1 MQRFLHF
8 KITLFIILSLFPCVS
23 FQQNCFA
30 GSFPKLIGGTLG
42 DVRLTAMDVDSI
54 QNIVAGGHTTDT
66 SISPSSTTSFPSAI
80 VQAIDNTGTFKFMKM
95 IDFYKGV
102 VGIQYTPDNLEIF
115 VLLNSNQLS
124 FVVLDS
130 SNGNFKRQYEFI
142 SDHLY
147 LASSFVIDSDKEVFS
162 SFDRVGGYIKIYAFD
177 GSQTTSGNYL
187 HRHENNIQHSGFIN
201 QMEIFDNPIQKQLIM
216 GGYFRNSTGAKFNGL
231 INFDPTVDMQL
242 NMPFG
247 LEANSGGFQYELANI
262 RSFYN
267 PDSMAPYP
275 YINFGCFQILG
286 QNIMFMKFQYGVD
299 FSVGTSQFYQTTDL
313 QEQINCRGL
322 YAKDINVI
330 YSYIYDNQ
338 YNLFKFA
345 KIDFTVINSATMRIK
360 TLTPLNGGS
369 NILTSGVFFNENYS
383 YYVADIMN
391 INIVNKTYSKYTG
404 AVMSYN
410 SNQSCIPHTLVDEEG
425 FLTQYNFQVIEIP
438 YLPFSTVT
446 GQLSH
451 SSSPS
456 YSITSFTISSPYS
469 DFCTADKLMLYE
481 EGVPDMVFQY
491 TLYSG
496 PRFFNYRKISTSPF
510 CADATFNNMPSIYH
524 TQANSSATKSA
535 LLNTTLPGSVTFN
548 FTTNKI
554 IVNSSN
560 QDEVMIYFVGI
571 RSQLDQQTNNTKDQ
585 IAQITFIN
593 PCLVATITPSTLKTK
608 IQYYR
613 MRNGTQQLTL
623 PSFTYNSTVCEKV
636 YELENSTMGGTVD
649 LLFGYDNTT
658 NVYQL
663 IIDTDQVSGTKTYKL
678 IFKSYYLHSNHTQSM
693 KTINLEITIYNC
705 LDAQLT
711 PPSFKNQTYTIPET
725 TKTFP
730 LSNFTITPFLYECG
744 IIEYYPA
751 IILQGPLET
760 ALPSFI
766 SFVEFLNN
774 LEVQTDNGMNV
785 GYHTIRIYG
794 NATDYNLINYYEFT
808 LEIKCK
814 VGSLT
819 VQPIPIQAYGIQSPQ
834 SQFIF
839 EEFIKT
845 PNCPQSITYTA
856 FEYGKSSLPS
866 FISFDALQRQF
877 SVQSNDNQVAK
888 KYDLV
893 VKGEVTNPTSTSTS
907 TYFEE
912 LNITLTVVA
921 STFQPTNQ
929 GAPTFTVPLVD
940 QIMAVNQQIAYTL
953 PSVTDPDGDKYQI
966 LVQLGQ
972 QSTWILYS
980 QPTLKMSPGT
990 TNNGTYSIK
999 IQLTDIN
1006 KNPMSSTYYLNIQVI
1021 AEEEAASYNFPYQ
1034 NGTSPSVI
1042 KTGFS
1047 PTLAAKLNSFDY
1059 KGFINIEF
1067 TTDIILPTNI
1077 STINENVLRLKIKPS
1092 SQSNIKDL
1100 AFKWKI
1106 VSLQKRSMT
1115 LFLNFT
1121 NPELV
1126 SAKVRIY

>member
-1 MQRFLHF
+1 MMRFLHF
-8 KITLFIILSLFPCVS
+8 QVSVFIILSLFPCVS
-23 FQQNCFA
+23 IQQYCFA

-42 DVRLTAMDVDSI
+42 DVRLTAMDVDSN
-54 QNIVAGGHTTDT
+54 QNIAAGGHTTDT

-80 VQAIDNTGTFKFMKM
+80 VQAIDDTGTYKFMKV
-95 IDFYKGV
+95 IDQYKGV
-102 VGIQYTPDNLEIF
+102 VGIQYTTDNLEIF

-124 FVVLDS
+124 FVVIDS

-147 LASSFVIDSDKEVFS
+147 IASSFVIDSDKEVFS

-267 PDSMAPYP
+267 PNSTAVYP
-275 YINFGCFQILG
+275 FINFGCFQILG
-286 QNIMFMKFQYGVD
+286 RNIMFMKFQYGVD
-299 FSVGTSQFYQTTDL
+299 FSVGNSEFYMTTDL

-322 YAKDINVI
+322 YAKDINII

-338 YNLFKFA
+338 FNLFKFA

-383 YYVADIMN
+383 YYISDIMN
-391 INIVNKTYSKYTG
+391 INIVNKTYPKYSG
-404 AVMSYN
+404 AVMSFN
-410 SNQSCIPHTLVDEEG
+410 SNQSCVPHTLVDEEG
-425 FLTQYNFQVIEIP
+425 FLTTVI
-438 YLPFSTVT
+438 

-451 SSSPS
+451 SGSPS
-456 YSITSFTISSPYS
+456 YTINSFTISSPYRDLCS
-469 DFCTADKLMLYE
+469 ADKLMLYE
-481 EGVPDMVFQY
+481 EGVPDMSELLKLRRSNDLF
-491 TLYSG
+491 LWYS
-496 PRFFNYRKISTSPF
+496 K
-510 CADATFNNMPSIYH
+510 
-524 TQANSSATKSA
+524 
-535 LLNTTLPGSVTFN
+535 
-548 FTTNKI
+548 
-554 IVNSSN
+554 
-560 QDEVMIYFVGI
+560 
-571 RSQLDQQTNNTKDQ
+571 QLDQQTNNTKDQ

-593 PCLVATITPSTLKTK
+593 PCLVATITPSTLTTK
-608 IQYYR
+608 IHYYR

-693 KTINLEITIYNC
+693 KKINLEITIYNC

-711 PPSFKNQTYTIPET
+711 PSSFKNQTYTIPGT
-725 TKTFP
+725 TKTIP
-730 LSNFTITPFLYECG
+730 LSNFTITPNYQCG
-744 IIEYYPA
+744 MLKYYPA
-751 IILQGPLET
+751 IILRGPIER

-766 SFVEFLNN
+766 TFDEFLNN
-774 LEVQTDNGMNV
+774 LDSQTDNAMNV

-794 NATDYNLINYYEFT
+794 NLTDYNLINYYEFT
-808 LEIKCK
+808 LEIKCI
-814 VGSLT
+814 VGSLI
-819 VQPIPIQAYGIQSPQ
+819 VQPIPIQTYGIQSPQ
-834 SQFIF
+834 SQFTF

-856 FEYGKSSLPS
+856 FEHGKSSLPS
-866 FISFDALQRQF
+866 FISFDALKRQF

-893 VKGEVTNPTSTSTS
+893 VKGEITNSTQTFTSIF
-907 TYFEE
+907 FEE

-921 STFQPTNQ
+921 STFQLTNQ
-929 GAPTFTVPLVD
+929 GPPTFTVPLVD
-940 QIMAVNQQIAYTL
+940 QLMAVNQQIAYTL

-980 QPTLKMSPGT
+980 QPTLKLNPRTS
-990 TNNGTYSIK
+990 NNGTYSIK

-1006 KNPMSSTYYLNIQVI
+1006 KKPMSSTYYLNIQVV
-1021 AEEEAASYNFPYQ
+1021 AEEEAASYNFPFQ
-1034 NGTSPSVI
+1034 NGTTPSVI

-1059 KGFINIEF
+1059 KGYITIEF
-1067 TTDIILPTNI
+1067 TTEIIIPTNI
-1077 STINENVLRLKIKPS
+1077 STINENVLRLKINPS
-1092 SQSNIKDL
+1092 SKSNIKDL

-1106 VSLQKRSMT
+1106 VSLQSRSMT

-1126 SAKVRIY
+1126 SAKVSLFWFQFLISGH